1 MTYLEKLKS
10 EKREYSKAKAEHIS
24 SCYCPSDF
32 GMRDPKKENCVVT
45 NCADCWNSEIE
56 DTYE

>member
-10 EKREYSKAKAEHIS
+10 EKPEYSKAKAEHIS

-56 DTYE
+56 E